1 MVGLSAVGS
10 HTGYSP
16 EDGADGWDGRS
27 GTSEPGCSCREAS
40 DAPLARR
47 HFFSAL
53 LEGIGLTPEE
63 DWRWLR
69 RYLEASIKGFSI
81 GAGLKGGLALFSIL
95 ARLRS
100 RGSKVYSTRKA
111 VSITN
116 GEVVVSAAK
125 ETLKY
130 GIFLGA
136 YAGTFVAVDELIAAI
151 WGHKRTAGWR
161 ALLAGAVAGPSML
174 LTGLETQ
181 HTSLAIYILMRAAVL
196 VSRCG
201 MKSKRFRNVCKPLT
215 WSHGDIFLMCLSSS
229 QILSA
234 YILKQE
240 SLQPSYKAFLNRH
253 GGKAAVILQRV
264 KEIATGTPFTNLDEV
279 EKHYKCMGVDLK
291 LDPSMKVPCSV
302 RAPHIISLLRDS
314 FAKIIHGNQTCTGH
328 FFSFLIQAYGRALPV
343 YAPVYLIPALIV
355 HRQDLVKRPY
365 TILAKSL
372 IGTTRSSLF
381 LSIYCASAWLVRLL
395 HICLGCSIQKQY
407 ASYSPIAGI
416 ESAVSH
422 FPLKSF
428 WYTLLHRIV
437 LPKLCCANHDHHF
450 EGLIKAVNN
459 SSHRGWTCLLFRIFE
474 RCNIAMVAMGMF
486 PTGLA
491 LAIEKKSRRMEISL
505 YCLSRAIESF
515 FTCASEAGFLTRASR
530 LKHAD
535 VVLFSLATAIIMHC
549 YAQEREVFRSKY
561 VNVLDWLFGLPPS
574 CQDEPDKG
582 KTQ

>member
-1 MVGLSAVGS
+1 
-10 HTGYSP
+10 
-16 EDGADGWDGRS
+16 
-27 GTSEPGCSCREAS
+27 
-40 DAPLARR
+40 
-47 HFFSAL
+47 
-53 LEGIGLTPEE
+53 
-63 DWRWLR
+63 
-69 RYLEASIKGFSI
+69 
-81 GAGLKGGLALFSIL
+81 
-95 ARLRS
+95 
-100 RGSKVYSTRKA
+100 
-111 VSITN
+111 
-116 GEVVVSAAK
+116 
-125 ETLKY
+125 
-130 GIFLGA
+130 
-136 YAGTFVAVDELIAAI
+136 
-151 WGHKRTAGWR
+151 
-161 ALLAGAVAGPSML
+161 ML

-201 MKSKRFRNVCKPLT
+201 IKSKRFRNVCKPLT

-240 SLQPSYKAFLNRH
+240 SLLPSYKAFLNRH

-279 EKHYKCMGVDLK
+279 EKHYKYMGVDLK
-291 LDPSMKVPCSV
+291 LDPSMKVPCS
-302 RAPHIISLLRDS
+302 
-314 FAKIIHGNQTCTGH
+314 IIHGNQTCSGH

-372 IGTTRSSLF
+372 LGTTRSSLF
-381 LSIYCASAWLVRLL
+381 LSIYCSSAW
-395 HICLGCSIQKQY
+395 
-407 ASYSPIAGI
+407 A
-416 ESAVSH
+416 
-422 FPLKSF
+422 
-428 WYTLLHRIV
+428 
-437 LPKLCCANHDHHF
+437 
-450 EGLIKAVNN
+450 
-459 SSHRGWTCLLFRIFE
+459 WTCLLFRIFE

-515 FTCASEAGFLTRASR
+515 FTCASDAGFLTRASR